1 MAKELRIKSTELR
14 TVEGSDGYNI
24 EGYVNA
30 VGRESELLYSPV
42 RNKWFKE
49 IMEPGVFKRSLEKN
63 TDIPMLLEHDETR
76 EVARTSEGTLELSE
90 DSIGLKFKATIN
102 DKDLYDSISN
112 GEINSCSFGFVCQ
125 EDEFEFVN
133 NKQEK
138 RYVKDISLLEV
149 SLVKNPAY
157 VGSLVEARNME
168 MALQELNTIGKEEKP
183 MDKTKEE
190 QRAYCSRIW
199 DTQDAINCCLEIMAC
214 ATSLL
219 TYEECKDAEMQTLT
233 RDILTKFSSYM
244 ISLTGAQSEERAACK
259 TKSTETKETKS
270 EDTKDSTDEKKTDSK
285 ETGKDSKST
294 DTKDKSEETDKNEDT
309 DEKKSDEDKDQTE
322 DRALDNEDEDN
333 TEDDSDDKKKDEE
346 ESDEKEDDTDDKDEK
361 VNNTDKSKSKEEK
374 PKDDKDEKRGLSPED
389 ELLLIQAQLNTLK

>member
-346 ESDEKEDDTDDKDEK
+346 ESDDKEDDTDDKDEK

>member
-168 MALQELNTIGKEEKP
+168 MALQELNTIGKEKKP

-233 RDILTKFSSYM
+233 KDILTKFSSYM

-270 EDTKDSTDEKKTDSK
+270 EDTKDSTDEKKTNSK

-346 ESDEKEDDTDDKDEK
+346 ESENKEDDTDDKDEK